1 MINRSLAV
9 ASLPSPADNI
19 RPNAVSLIWD
29 RDTASMPLPSNDT
42 VSKDTPIITHCVSFS
57 LVILNII
64 FKFKIIGPIV
74 M

>member
-57 LVILNII
+57 
-64 FKFKIIGPIV
+64 KF
-74 M
+74 

>member
-57 LVILNII
+57 NYFKSS
-64 FKFKIIGPIV
+64 FKFKIKGPIV